1 MVAFISHAAYCV
13 QKVIEIPAQCVVASI
28 IVLNCNIWC
37 RLNSKYIGRRIEE
50 TEHVLLLEKT
60 PHCNFTLAHQ
70 DHIVAS
76 MALSHLLSS
85 TEKRNDPVQTH
96 YSSPT
101 ILVLRRREPT
111 TSAAHNNT
119 CGGGQLSRVEGYT
132 NRTNLALVRIRQH
145 RLAFWQST
153 IRGAKML
160 W

>member
-1 MVAFISHAAYCV
+1 MFYFWK
-13 QKVIEIPAQCVVASI
+13 Q
-28 IVLNCNIWC
+28 
-37 RLNSKYIGRRIEE
+37 
-50 TEHVLLLEKT
+50 T

-76 MALSHLLSS
+76 VALSHLLSS

-111 TSAAHNNT
+111 TSTAHNNT

-160 W
+160 